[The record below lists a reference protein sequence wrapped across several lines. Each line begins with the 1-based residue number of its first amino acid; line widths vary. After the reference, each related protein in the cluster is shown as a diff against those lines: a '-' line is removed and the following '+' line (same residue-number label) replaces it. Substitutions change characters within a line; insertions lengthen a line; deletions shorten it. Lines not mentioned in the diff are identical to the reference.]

1 MAHVFSPKHF
11 YETHTEL
18 THIDFGIL
26 PSRAKIKSLPFDFT
40 EGIISEM
47 FIQERK

>member
-1 MAHVFSPKHF
+1 MSFLQNTFMK
-11 YETHTEL
+11 HTES